1 MRITINSICRDNSM
15 DYAIRDTV
23 QVMLVIAR
31 GEAQV
36 SITSVDS
43 VPNTLSHDCIH
54 LLKTLLLILWDL

>member
-23 QVMLVIAR
+23 QVMPAIAR

-36 SITSVDS
+36 SITSVNS

-54 LLKTLLLILWDL
+54 HV

>member
-1 MRITINSICRDNSM
+1 M

-36 SITSVDS
+36 SITSVNS
-43 VPNTLSHDCIH
+43 VPNTLSHIVFTMFDISFEF
-54 LLKTLLLILWDL
+54 